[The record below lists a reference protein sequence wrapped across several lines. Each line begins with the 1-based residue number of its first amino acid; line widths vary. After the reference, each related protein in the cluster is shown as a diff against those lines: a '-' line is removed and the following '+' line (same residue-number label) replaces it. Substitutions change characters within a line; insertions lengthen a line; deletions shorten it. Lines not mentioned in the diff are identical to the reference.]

1 MELNDYQKQ
10 ALTTCMPSCN
20 NFAYMFIN
28 LVGELG
34 EMASKV
40 AKLIRKEEASVIHD
54 KIYITVATPQETQ
67 ETREALKG
75 ELGDILWQLSGLCHT
90 FGLSLEDVAQYNLD
104 KLASRHRRGVIDG
117 NGDNR

>member
-1 MELNDYQKQ
+1 MELNDYQER
-10 ALTTCMPSCN
+10 ALTTCMPSCD

-40 AKLIRKEEASVIHD
+40 AKLIRKDDADIMYNKFYLVTD
-54 KIYITVATPQETQ
+54 TPQETL
-67 ETREALKG
+67 EALKG

-90 FGLSLEDVAQYNLD
+90 FGFSLEDVAQYNLD